1 MLKLPELVRSGFV
14 SLSPWLLGLILLS
27 YLAAEVNSRINSAA
41 YAYPRSVVSYG
52 LASSN
57 TDDEVIST
65 VELWKKDAW
74 GAQIGALRVL
84 CDNDRAFVDSLGGE
98 NVGARVCR
106 IVK

>member
-1 MLKLPELVRSGFV
+1 MLKLPELVRAGFV
-14 SLSPWLLGLILLS
+14 SSSPWLLGLILLS

-52 LASSN
+52 LAGAK

-84 CDNDRAFVDSLGGE
+84 CDNDRAFVNSLGGE
-98 NVGARVCR
+98 SVGARVCR